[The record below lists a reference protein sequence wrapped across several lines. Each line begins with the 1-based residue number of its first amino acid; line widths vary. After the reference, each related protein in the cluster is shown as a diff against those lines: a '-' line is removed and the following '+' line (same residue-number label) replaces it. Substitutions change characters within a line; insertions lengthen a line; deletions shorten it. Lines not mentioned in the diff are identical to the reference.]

1 MLRILTGLSVCMLA
15 FIVIICILLQSKP
28 RLRPIQLSYK
38 FIKVREDINLT
49 GPTINPIP
57 DEVNWLEDLMEEVD
71 PVCNGS
77 NPFVLAIVPSAV
89 HHFKEREGI
98 RNTWAHPG
106 LYPYTKMRAI
116 FVLGATDNFTLQDEV
131 NLEMDAHHDIIQN
144 DFLDTYRNLTYKTIS
159 MLSWVKNWCLD
170 TPFIAKIDDDVV
182 VNPLHLVAYLQ
193 THVTKNKSLSAIH
206 GHLRSNSPALRNGKW
221 AVSKEEF
228 PPSRF
233 PPFMLGPA
241 YIIGRN
247 SIDRLLVYSSYVPF
261 LWLEDVFLTG
271 LVAHAAGV
279 EHIQVEKILYTKK
292 LSRQLYK
299 GKVAFYPGASEKNK
313 KNAWAGIIKYSR
325 ITKLL
330 KKKK

>member
-106 LYPYTKMRAI
+106 LYPYTKMR
-116 FVLGATDNFTLQDEV
+116 
-131 NLEMDAHHDIIQN
+131 
-144 DFLDTYRNLTYKTIS
+144 NLTYKTIS

-221 AVSKEEF
+221 AEEF